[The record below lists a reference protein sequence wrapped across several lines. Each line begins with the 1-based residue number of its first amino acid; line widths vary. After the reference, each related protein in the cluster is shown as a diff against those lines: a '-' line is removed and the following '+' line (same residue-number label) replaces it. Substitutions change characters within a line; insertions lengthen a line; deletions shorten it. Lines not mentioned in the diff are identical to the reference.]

1 MSTLS
6 RRYLTLAGAT
16 AVSAL
21 LVGCATP
28 AGLLGGRRRGEQP
41 DKRFAKLTEHVV
53 EPVTVSTEMKGP
65 IRLMPGLGIVSGS
78 FIGQGWAEGR
88 VDLPYP
94 DRPVWMHAVLEVSP
108 EPAQALEEAAQAVAE
123 LLPPVHPALH
133 HLVPLGA
140 EFKEVAP
147 ADADY
152 VLAVDQAQLDPSEA
166 RFGTEQL
173 VVCAAKRLVVM
184 TAVLWPR

>member
-1 MSTLS
+1 M
-6 RRYLTLAGAT
+6 
-16 AVSAL
+16 
-21 LVGCATP
+21 
-28 AGLLGGRRRGEQP
+28 
-41 DKRFAKLTEHVV
+41 
-53 EPVTVSTEMKGP
+53 
-65 IRLMPGLGIVSGS
+65 
-78 FIGQGWAEGR
+78 
-88 VDLPYP
+88 
-94 DRPVWMHAVLEVSP
+94 
-108 EPAQALEEAAQAVAE
+108 
-123 LLPPVHPALH
+123 HPALH